1 LTVLPRFIL
10 EPDPDVT
17 AERVVAFN
25 AVIED
30 QAALHGVTLV
40 RLSAVP
46 VEEELTSDADGF
58 HPSNEG
64 HARIAEAFMQ
74 VIRPALG
81 LPEPE

>member
-1 LTVLPRFIL
+1 
-10 EPDPDVT
+10 
-17 AERVVAFN
+17 
-25 AVIED
+25 
-30 QAALHGVTLV
+30 
-40 RLSAVP
+40 VP